1 MERSAVNAADGGS
14 HDSEEYIQPENEAR
28 VDAANLGSSQPAGT
42 EIMSQP
48 AKETASTS
56 SAGMENRSEV
66 LNSQPSYK
74 RDDMDFG
81 SESDMVSEYR

>member
-1 MERSAVNAADGGS
+1 MNAADGGS

-42 EIMSQP
+42 EILSQP
-48 AKETASTS
+48 AEETASTS
-56 SAGMENRSEV
+56 SAGVGNVLRSEV
-66 LNSQPSYK
+66 LNSQASYK

-81 SESDMVSEYR
+81 SESDIVSVCE